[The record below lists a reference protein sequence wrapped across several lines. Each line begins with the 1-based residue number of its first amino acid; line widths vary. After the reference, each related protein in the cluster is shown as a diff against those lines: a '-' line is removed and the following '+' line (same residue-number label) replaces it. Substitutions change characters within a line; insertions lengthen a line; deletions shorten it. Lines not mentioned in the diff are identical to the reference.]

1 MMTLKK
7 ARLLSLL
14 LSIKLKFAAFILLFF
29 YIIGLFAYSLSY
41 FRSEDPIPE
50 VKVISVKM
58 RKQFRD
64 LSSKVKVGLLI
75 RNFSTLDFINNNF
88 VVDAMIWFEFNR
100 DELMLSTIDQF
111 SFENSKIIHKSK
123 PYVTINGDTMH
134 VKYDIIF
141 DVKTDVNFNRFPL
154 EDHRLSVVLTNNFI
168 NPKEMYFDDSSNA
181 LSFIVSDK
189 LFTSNW
195 NVHTLHSIS
204 GYSSVHFDQHNP
216 RRHMQSPKA
225 VFTIDFA
232 KAGINKIL
240 LIFVP
245 LFAAV
250 FIALFTFLMSFNSYQ
265 GKTTLGVTSVT
276 ALLGYRFV
284 IQQMSP
290 PVGYFTLTDKLFI
303 FFLIF
308 SFLIFVFQILL
319 LRHYMF
325 IMERERI
332 KKIEQAEPDREFLTP
347 RITERINTFAYF
359 FAVFLFAG
367 VVSYFILI

>member
-1 MMTLKK
+1 MITKK
-7 ARLLSLL
+7 AHLFAVL
-14 LSIKLKFAAFILLFF
+14 LSIKLKFAAFVLLFF
-29 YIIGLFAYSLSY
+29 YIIGIFAYTLSSY
-41 FRSEDPIPE
+41 RSDDPIPD
-50 VKVISVKM
+50 VKVISLKM

-64 LSSKVKVGLLI
+64 LTSIVKVGLLI

-88 VVDAMIWFEFNR
+88 VADAMIWFEFNR

-111 SFENSKIIHKSK
+111 SFENSKIIHKSN
-123 PYVTINGDTMH
+123 PYVTIDGNTML

-141 DVKTDVNFNRFPL
+141 DIKTDVNFYRFPL

-168 NPKEMYFDDSSNA
+168 NPKEMYFDDTGSG
-181 LSFIVSDK
+181 LSFVVSRN

-195 NVHTLHSIS
+195 QVYSLNTLS
-204 GYSSVHFDQHNP
+204 GYSSVHFDQHNEH
-216 RRHMQSPKA
+216 RHMLSPKA
-225 VFTIDFA
+225 VFTVNFH
-232 KAGINKIL
+232 KSGINKIL

-245 LFAAV
+245 IFAAV

-265 GKTTLGVTSVT
+265 GKTTLGVTAVT

-308 SFLIFVFQILL
+308 SFIIFVFQILL

-332 KKIEQAEPDREFLTP
+332 KKTEQAESDREFLTP
-347 RITERINTFAYF
+347 RITERINTMAYF
-359 FAVFLFAG
+359 FSIFIFAT
-367 VVSYFILI
+367 VVTYFVLM